1 MIASVT
7 MDFDQAAADRTLHEL
22 GQMVI
27 ADPEFAG
34 KDWQGITLVI
44 QVEPRKRMFGYRY
57 GSDGKW
63 EGATPEG
70 RPTILKARELADA
83 MKIEGKE
90 GWKTCL
96 VQISRPGPNIK
107 VDFEYDDPNRWD
119 VTPANLEA
127 RVEELRPR

>member
-1 MIASVT
+1 MIASMM
-7 MDFDQAAADRTLHEL
+7 MDFDQAAADRVLHEL

-27 ADPEFAG
+27 ADGEFAG

-44 QVEPRKRMFGYRY
+44 QVEPRKRLFGYRY
-57 GSDGKW
+57 TSDGKW
-63 EGATPEG
+63 ESAIPEG
-70 RPTILKARELADA
+70 RPAILKARELADT
-83 MKIEGKE
+83 MKLPGKD

-96 VQISRPGPNIK
+96 VQISRPGPEIK

-119 VTPANLEA
+119 VTPANLDA

>member
-1 MIASVT
+1 
-7 MDFDQAAADRTLHEL
+7 MDFDQAAADRALHEL

-27 ADPEFAG
+27 ADKEFAG

-57 GSDGKW
+57 KADGGW

-70 RPTILKARELADA
+70 RPAILKARELADA
-83 MKIEGKE
+83 MKVAGKE

-96 VQISRPGPNIK
+96 VQISRPGPAIK
-107 VDFEYDDPNRWD
+107 VDFEYADPNRWD
-119 VTPANLEA
+119 VNPANIEA